1 MGLFDKKYCDVCGE
15 KIGLIGNRKLE
26 DGNLCKDCARKLS
39 PLFSDRRRSTVDEI
53 KKQLAYREENEKK
66 LSDFHPTLV
75 FGEGK
80 KVYADPVSRQFIVAR
95 HSDWRRENPDLILF
109 SQVIACRTDIEEHK
123 EEIYR
128 RTEDG
133 KRESYHPRRYEYSYE
148 FKAEI
153 QVDSPWFS
161 EIELELSD
169 GSRPDS
175 PYTDL
180 YREYERQLHELSDVL
195 TGRGEAARPSAPA
208 QAVPPVG
215 TAASG
220 GWTCVCG
227 AVNTGNFCESCGAKR
242 QNFVSRC
249 DQCGWSPAPGEQPP
263 RFCPQCGTPFHQSNI
278 R

>member
-80 KVYADPVSRQFIVAR
+80 KVYADPASRQFIVAR

-148 FKAEI
+148 FRRRFRWIPLGFLKSNWSLA
-153 QVDSPWFS
+153 
-161 EIELELSD
+161 
-169 GSRPDS
+169 
-175 PYTDL
+175 
-180 YREYERQLHELSDVL
+180 
-195 TGRGEAARPSAPA
+195 TG
-208 QAVPPVG
+208 AVP
-215 TAASG
+215 TALTP
-220 GWTCVCG
+220 TC
-227 AVNTGNFCESCGAKR
+227 TGNMNGSCMS
-242 QNFVSRC
+242 FPMC
-249 DQCGWSPAPGEQPP
+249 
-263 RFCPQCGTPFHQSNI
+263 
-278 R
+278 